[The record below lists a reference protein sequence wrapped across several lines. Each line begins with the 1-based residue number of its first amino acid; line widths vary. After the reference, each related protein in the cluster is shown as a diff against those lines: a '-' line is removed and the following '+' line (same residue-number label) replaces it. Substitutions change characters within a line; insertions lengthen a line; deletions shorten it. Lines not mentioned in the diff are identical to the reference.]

1 MRPNFYLMKA
11 TVSGALGG
19 LLFGFDTAV
28 IAGAMDA
35 LTRLYHLTDTT
46 QGITVFTAVA
56 GTVVGAM
63 SAGAIGQKLG
73 GRETLRITAVFYV
86 ISAIGCMLAWNWDAL
101 LVFRFLGGLGIGA
114 SSVLG
119 PVYITEL
126 APAKWRGRMVGTFQ
140 VNVVIGILLAY
151 ASNFAIRTLHL
162 GAWEWRV
169 QLGVAAIPAVLFLIL
184 LFGIPRS
191 PRWSV
196 SKDRIDE
203 AMHVLKMMG
212 DPDPAA
218 ELADIKLA
226 LKESHAVA
234 NEPVFQW
241 KYRYPLFLA
250 ITIGAFNQLAGI
262 NAILYYLNN
271 IFASAGFSQMSGDLQ
286 SIAIGATNL
295 VFTLVGMTLI
305 DRLGRKTLLLIGAA
319 GCAACLGGVA
329 YVFLTNSHQAALLGL
344 LVVYIAFFAVSQ
356 GAVIWVYIGE
366 VFPNVVRNKGQS
378 VGNSSHWIMNAAIA
392 LVFPILAAKS
402 GGAPFVFFAVMTL
415 VQFVTVLFFY
425 PETKGQ
431 TLEALQRRLTLPDS
445 ADEGLVE
452 PSIWSFRG
460 RIPRRDYWIRL
471 GALALLFAL
480 IRGLTNL
487 ISVEWFAVI
496 FSVAAGLFGLA
507 TQVKRWHDLDLSG
520 GMVLL
525 NLTVVFLPVALIWQG
540 FFRGTAGPNRFGAD
554 PTHEE

>member
-11 TVSGALGG
+11 TISGALGG

-28 IAGAMDA
+28 IAGAIGA
-35 LTRLYHLTDTT
+35 LTKLYHLSDTT
-46 QGITVFTAVA
+46 QGVTVFSAVA

-86 ISAIGCMLAWNWDAL
+86 ISAIGCMLAWNWDSL
-101 LVFRFLGGLGIGA
+101 LFFRFLGGLGIGA

-140 VNVVIGILLAY
+140 INVVIGILLAY
-151 ASNFAIRTLHL
+151 ASNFFIRTLNL
-162 GAWEWRV
+162 GAWEWRT
-169 QLGVAAIPAVLFLIL
+169 QLGVAALPAILFLIL

-196 SKDRIDE
+196 SKNRIDE

-212 DPDPAA
+212 DPNPEA

-271 IFASAGFSQMSGDLQ
+271 IFASAGFTQVSGDLQ
-286 SIAIGATNL
+286 AIAIGATNL
-295 VFTLVGMTLI
+295 IFTLIGMTLI

-319 GCAACLGGVA
+319 GTAACLSGVA
-329 YVFLTNSHQAALLGL
+329 YVFLTNSHQSLLLWL
-344 LVVYIAFFAVSQ
+344 LILYIAFFAVSQ

-392 LVFPILAAKS
+392 LIFPILAAKS
-402 GGAPFVFFAVMTL
+402 GGAPFVFFAIMTV

-431 TLEALQRRLTLPDS
+431 TLEALQRRL
-445 ADEGLVE
+445 
-452 PSIWSFRG
+452 
-460 RIPRRDYWIRL
+460 
-471 GALALLFAL
+471 
-480 IRGLTNL
+480 
-487 ISVEWFAVI
+487 
-496 FSVAAGLFGLA
+496 
-507 TQVKRWHDLDLSG
+507 VKS
-520 GMVLL
+520 
-525 NLTVVFLPVALIWQG
+525 
-540 FFRGTAGPNRFGAD
+540 
-554 PTHEE
+554 

>member
-28 IAGAMDA
+28 IAGAIDA
-35 LTRLYHLTDTT
+35 LTHLYHLSDSTQGIVGAINALAQHLHLANVP
-46 QGITVFTAVA
+46 QGITVFIAVA

-86 ISAIGCMLAWNWDAL
+86 ISALGCALAWNWPAL

-140 VNVVIGILLAY
+140 INVVIGILLAY
-151 ASNFAIRTLHL
+151 ASNFAIRQLNL
-162 GAWEWRV
+162 GPWEWRV
-169 QLGVAAIPAVLFLIL
+169 QLGVAAVPALLFLVL

-196 SKDRIDE
+196 SKARIDE

-212 DPDPAA
+212 DPDPEK
-218 ELADIKLA
+218 ELADIQLA
-226 LKESHAVA
+226 LKESRAVA
-234 NEPVFQW
+234 NEPVFQR

-271 IFASAGFSQMSGDLQ
+271 IFAAAGFTKMSGDLQ
-286 SIAIGATNL
+286 AIAIGATNL
-295 VFTLVGMTLI
+295 LFTLIGMTLI

-319 GCAACLGGVA
+319 GTAACLAGVA
-329 YVFLTNSHQAALLGL
+329 YVFLTQSHQAALLWL
-344 LVVYIAFFAVSQ
+344 LITYIAFFAVSQ

-366 VFPNVVRNKGQS
+366 VFPNAVRNKGQS
-378 VGNSSHWIMNAAIA
+378 VGNSAHWIMNAAIA
-392 LVFPILAAKS
+392 LMFPILAAKS
-402 GGAPFVFFAVMTL
+402 GGAPFIFFAVMTV
-415 VQFVTVLFFY
+415 VQFLVVLFAY

-431 TLEALQRRLTLPDS
+431 TLEALQRK
-445 ADEGLVE
+445 LV
-452 PSIWSFRG
+452 R
-460 RIPRRDYWIRL
+460 
-471 GALALLFAL
+471 A
-480 IRGLTNL
+480 N
-487 ISVEWFAVI
+487 
-496 FSVAAGLFGLA
+496 
-507 TQVKRWHDLDLSG
+507 
-520 GMVLL
+520 
-525 NLTVVFLPVALIWQG
+525 
-540 FFRGTAGPNRFGAD
+540 
-554 PTHEE
+554 